1 MLNGV
6 VKSMVAMKQLTKV
19 VLYLFL
25 IPLLVLSAGVL
36 IGMN

>member
-1 MLNGV
+1 
-6 VKSMVAMKQLTKV
+6 MVAMKQLTKV

-25 IPLLVLSAGVL
+25 MPLLILSAGVL